1 MDWIQPLL
9 EWFARHQF
17 TLVLVSGMIDATG
30 FPFPGR
36 LVLVIAGTVADRWSD
51 LGLLVLLGT
60 VGLVIGDHALY
71 AAGALGGTRL
81 LTWYCRVSLGS
92 ERCVE
97 KTIASFERFGAMAV
111 LLGRFS
117 VGVRLFAAVLSGAGH
132 LSYLRFLAF
141 DVVGTLAYTALW
153 VGAGHLF
160 GAAVLE
166 RGQAL
171 RVIVFVAPVAILT
184 VLAVRLFRR
193 RRYGAAT
200 EPALS
205 RRRSAGT
212 RLPH

>member
-1 MDWIQPLL
+1 MDWIQPALD
-9 EWFARHQF
+9 WFARHQF

-51 LGLLVLLGT
+51 LGLLFLLGT
-60 VGLVIGDHALY
+60 AGLVIGDHALY

-81 LTWYCRVSLGS
+81 LAWYCRVSLGS

-117 VGVRLFAAVLSGAGH
+117 VGVRLFAAILSGAGH

-141 DVVGTLAYTALW
+141 DVAGTLVYTALW
-153 VGAGHLF
+153 IGAGHLF

-166 RGQAL
+166 RGQAV
-171 RVIVFVAPVAILT
+171 RVIAFAAPVAVGA

-200 EPALS
+200 ESTLSARRSS
-205 RRRSAGT
+205 RRPLR
-212 RLPH
+212 H